1 MTMLVELGICIICLL
16 LMGILKVL
24 KDLKALMGPMSCS
37 LTNIWSSCLAQGGQV
52 HDIYTKMEEL
62 NLLVRDLKVQLDI
75 LIGWSRYFTA
85 AMGMCKIWDCNCK
98 SHQGM
103 QQLAK
108 DSSCSLAFLLWM
120 VKLPNFLGAPKETVV
135 AAFASS
141 VLIFSSL
148 LMTMTMMGK
157 MASCQ
162 RLQGIENLNS
172 CIWFLTRKFSRAG
185 TG

>member
-1 MTMLVELGICIICLL
+1 
-16 LMGILKVL
+16 
-24 KDLKALMGPMSCS
+24 
-37 LTNIWSSCLAQGGQV
+37 
-52 HDIYTKMEEL
+52 
-62 NLLVRDLKVQLDI
+62 
-75 LIGWSRYFTA
+75 
-85 AMGMCKIWDCNCK
+85 
-98 SHQGM
+98 
-103 QQLAK
+103 
-108 DSSCSLAFLLWM
+108 
-120 VKLPNFLGAPKETVV
+120 
-135 AAFASS
+135 